1 MSKDKEKGAIKAT
14 SEGRLYM
21 ETKDFFKQEDII
33 STVRSLLK
41 SDIIKQIEHRKETN
55 KTTV

>member
-1 MSKDKEKGAIKAT
+1 MSKDKTIDPVKAT

-21 ETKDFFKQEDII
+21 DTKDFFKQEDII

-41 SDIIKQIEHRKETN
+41 SDIIKQIEQRKETN
-55 KTTV
+55 KTAV

>member
-1 MSKDKEKGAIKAT
+1 MSNNKTLNPVKAT

-21 ETKDFFKQEDII
+21 DTKDFFKQEDVI

-41 SDIIKQIEHRKETN
+41 SDIIKQIELRKETN
-55 KTTV
+55 KTTI